1 MEELETMADNVNEE
15 VVQPTSPVDNGAK
28 AYAERLNKDRE
39 RIRSEERERIAQD
52 FGYTNWDEYVEHQTN
67 MKLLDKGLDPDEV
80 RPVIKELI
88 KSDPEYLEAM
98 EYKKKEEAAKARQW
112 GEEEVRKL
120 NSKFGTSFS
129 SIDDLDAETIKLF
142 NSGVSLD
149 RAYASQHYEELQDL
163 AVKKAKIVNGKE
175 HLRNPQTSTQIS
187 PDVKYEISDKE
198 FKKFKAIN
206 PYATEEQIKAYIER
220 TRK

>member
-1 MEELETMADNVNEE
+1 MEDLEKADNVVETS
-15 VVQPTSPVDNGAK
+15 QPASPADNGAK

-52 FGYTNWDEYVEHQTN
+52 FGYTSWNEYIDAQTN
-67 MKLLDKGLDPDEV
+67 SKLLDKGLDPDEV

-98 EYKKKEEAAKARQW
+98 EYKKREEALKARIW

-120 NSKFGTSFS
+120 NEKFGTTYT
-129 SIDDLDAETIKLF
+129 SIDELDEETVKLF
-142 NSGVSLD
+142 NQGISLD
-149 RAYASQHYEELQDL
+149 KAYASQHYEEIQDS
-163 AVKKAKIVNGKE
+163 AVKKARINSGKDHLKEPNG
-175 HLRNPQTSTQIS
+175 STPPPTETRVEVS
-187 PDVKYEISDKE
+187 EAE
-198 FKKFKAIN
+198 FRKFKSIN
-206 PYATEEQIKAYIER
+206 PYASDEEIKAYIAR

>member
-15 VVQPTSPVDNGAK
+15 SVQSTSPVDNGAK

-52 FGYTNWDEYVEHQTN
+52 FGYTNWAEYMEHQTN
-67 MKLLDKGLDPDEV
+67 MKLLDNGLDPEEV

-142 NSGVSLD
+142 NSGISLD

-187 PDVKYEISDKE
+187 TDVKYEISDKE